1 MSETFRKMTAG
12 EFTRRLKKMCE
23 HPDSRFAF
31 FLGAGCSVS
40 SGIPDAARLVRQHWL
55 PRLRDL
61 RDPARKDVDKWA
73 AENFSGYEPGTA
85 AAFYGE
91 VMEELFLLPEER
103 QREIELL
110 CDARFPG
117 FGYAALASLMTQSD
131 GRFNVAL
138 TTNFDDLMADA
149 LYLFTKV
156 RPLVAPHESLGNY
169 LRPTRTRPLIVK
181 LHGDHRLAPLNT
193 VRSTDDIRKDVEKR
207 VRSVIRDRGLIFMG
221 YGGNDESIVEL
232 LSEFTEE
239 ALPLGVYWFGS
250 EPPAGALR
258 TWLESRQ
265 AVWVDQADFDESMLL
280 LRDIFA
286 TPHPESKR
294 FDHVFAKYT
303 STYQALTS
311 RVGQKAGNAPDAAAL
326 KEAVKRTDGSFPD
339 WWSVELETE
348 RLKQNDPLKADA
360 VYAKGIEQF
369 PNSSELLGSYAN
381 FLRDVRKDNVRAED
395 LYQRALTLDANNV
408 ELLQNYAFFLARIRK
423 DFDKAEEFYSHA
435 LSLEPNNA
443 RLLATFA
450 SFLAKMRKDPKRAE
464 EAYRRALAMD
474 EADPYLLASYAGFLL
489 AQGRDE
495 DGMAVLARLM
505 PQSGAEETPNLTLE
519 TGFYLLAHGPAEGRT
534 HTIAQL
540 KKALKAGR
548 RRPGLI
554 LAPNIVKAR
563 QSGHPDSTWLE
574 KLASV
579 ITDEANISVLD
590 DWAAWKSA

>member
-1 MSETFRKMTAG
+1 MTAG

-61 RDPARKDVDKWA
+61 RDPSRKDVDKWA
-73 AENFSGYEPGTA
+73 AETFSGYEPANA

-110 CDARFPG
+110 CESRFPG
-117 FGYAALASLMTQSD
+117 FGYAALASLMTLPE

-138 TTNFDDLMADA
+138 TTNFDDLLADA
-149 LYLFTKV
+149 FFMFTKA
-156 RPLVAPHESLGNY
+156 RPLVTPHESLGNY

-193 VRSTDDIRKDVEKR
+193 LRATDDIRKDVEKR

-221 YGGNDESIVEL
+221 YGGNDESIVQL

-239 ALPLGVYWFGS
+239 ALPLGVYWFGA
-250 EPPAGALR
+250 EPPAGPLR
-258 TWLESRQ
+258 AWLESRQ
-265 AVWVDQADFDESMLL
+265 TVWVDEADFDESMLL

-286 TPHPESKR
+286 APHPESKR

-303 STYQALTS
+303 ATYQALST
-311 RVGQKAGNAPDAAAL
+311 RVGQMAENRPNAATL
-326 KEAVKRTDGSFPD
+326 KEAVKHTDGSFPD
-339 WWSVELETE
+339 WWSVEMETE
-348 RLKQNDPLKADA
+348 RLKQTDPLKADA

-395 LYQRALTLDANNV
+395 LYQRAVALDGNNV

-435 LSLEPNNA
+435 LSLEPGNA
-443 RLLATFA
+443 RLVATFA

-464 EAYRRALAMD
+464 ECYRRALAMD
-474 EADPYLLASYAGFLL
+474 EADPYLLASHAGFLL

-495 DGMAVLARLM
+495 EGMSLLTRLAA
-505 PQSGAEETPNLTLE
+505 QAGSEETPNLTLE
-519 TGFYLLAHGPAEGRT
+519 TGFYLLAHGPAENRAQT
-534 HTIAQL
+534 LSQL
-540 KKALKAGR
+540 KRALKTGR
-548 RRPGLI
+548 RRQGLI
-554 LAPNIVKAR
+554 LSPNIVKAR

-574 KLASV
+574 KLATV
-579 ITDEANISVLD
+579 ITDEANISILD